1 MHAQLNQADY
11 DDEDGRDAGASG
23 AGGGRKTR
31 YVSSDGLRERRHS
44 SVGSQVD
51 AKNIDMLREEVGSQI
66 GEEDDG
72 KKDNTKMLIISFV
85 LMVFVGLGN
94 KVFQKLMTIPMHNY
108 PNFLNLMTTF
118 VYIPVS
124 FAYIIPMIK
133 RGVIDE
139 EQVNMSKK
147 PFFVM
152 GALDAVAGIMQVF
165 AATYLDG
172 PLLILL
178 SQAAIPMSMVISS
191 YMLKARYSIMQYF
204 GAVVVAG
211 GIACVLAPSVSGD
224 GNVLWSI
231 IMIVSTIPMAL
242 SSVYKEI
249 ALGDQELDPI
259 FLNGWI
265 AVFQFL
271 FSLVLCIPASLASE
285 PPVPVNELPQNVL
298 DGLLCYGGTDS
309 VECPADQDDGSQCVT
324 DDCTMSPLF
333 VTLYLAFN
341 IGYNIL
347 IILIIKF
354 GSASLLFMALT
365 IMVPLGNIAFTLDF
379 VPQHKPL
386 SPYDIIG
393 LVIICSGLF
402 FYRFANT
409 IIKKR
414 CGGTLCGVDVVSAGE
429 DEETDMTKPLLEQ
442 DIERVGAQLDR
453 DSRILN
459 QMLNDDGLSL
469 HSRKDEEDLSD

>member
-1 MHAQLNQADY
+1 MHARLNQADY
-11 DDEDGRDAGASG
+11 DDDEEPNAS
-23 AGGGRKTR
+23 RTNSR
-31 YVSSDGLRERRHS
+31 SRWLSSEGNQRRHS
-44 SVGSQVD
+44 SIDS
-51 AKNIDMLREEVGSQI
+51 KNIDMLREEDVGSVVD
-66 GEEDDG
+66 EAAPEDG
-72 KKDNTKMLIISFV
+72 KDNTKMLVVSFV
-85 LMVFVGLGN
+85 MMIFVGLGN

-124 FAYIIPMIK
+124 FAYIIPMIR

-139 EQVNMSKK
+139 EQVNMSKR

-152 GALDAVAGIMQVF
+152 GGLDAVAGIMQVF

-178 SQAAIPMSMVISS
+178 SQAAIPMSMLISS
-191 YMLKARYSIMQYF
+191 YLLKARYSVMQYL
-204 GAVVVAG
+204 GAAVVAG
-211 GIACVLAPSVSGD
+211 GIACVLAPSISGD

-259 FLNGWI
+259 YLNGWI

-271 FSLVLCIPASLASE
+271 FSLILCVPASLTSE
-285 PPVPVNELPQNVL
+285 PPVPVSELPDNIL
-298 DGLLCYGGTDS
+298 DGLFCYGAKDS
-309 VECPADQDDGSQCVT
+309 VTCPDNMDDGDQCVP
-324 DDCTMSPLF
+324 DNCQMSPLF

-365 IMVPLGNIAFTLDF
+365 VMVPLGNIAFTLDF

-393 LVIICSGLF
+393 LVIICSGLGC
-402 FYRFANT
+402 YRFANS
-409 IIKKR
+409 IIKSR
-414 CGGTLCGVDVVSAGE
+414 CGGVLCGIDVVSAGE
-429 DEETDMTKPLLEQ
+429 EEQDITKPLLDE
-442 DIERVGAQLDR
+442 DIQRMGAQLDR

-469 HSRKDEEDLSD
+469 HSRKGEEDDVE